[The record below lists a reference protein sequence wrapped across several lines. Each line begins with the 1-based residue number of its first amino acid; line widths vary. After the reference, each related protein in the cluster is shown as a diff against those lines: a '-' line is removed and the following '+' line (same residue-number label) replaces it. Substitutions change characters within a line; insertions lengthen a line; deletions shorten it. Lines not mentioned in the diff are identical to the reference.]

1 LSPSRWTCAV
11 ALFALLALQWAWRWP
26 AWVLPLL
33 FSLPLLPPALGLALR
48 RARAPLWAGIVA
60 LLYFCH
66 GIAES
71 RVGGGAWA
79 LLEIV
84 LSVLV
89 VVAGSWP
96 GLAAKLGKRR
106 GAAPPNV

>member
-1 LSPSRWTCAV
+1 LSASRWTCAL

-26 AWVLPLL
+26 AWLPALL
-33 FSLPLLPPALGLALR
+33 FSLPLLPPALGFALR

-60 LLYFCH
+60 LFYFCH
-66 GIAES
+66 GITEA
-71 RVGGGAWA
+71 RVEGGAWP
-79 LLEIV
+79 LLEIALALV
-84 LSVLV
+84 L

-106 GAAPPNV
+106 SAAPPNV